1 MTYEKGN
8 TTRSATDSSWASL
21 DCATA
26 REGSQGE
33 QEVEDGAADLLQINC
48 SAPGGPELRSRG
60 RQQDFSKLFS
70 FKLKSQNSPGTSFYE
85 RLYCRSVETEVSN
98 LMIIWKLCLPFH
110 PGIVPVPTFSYN
122 LQI

>member
-48 SAPGGPELRSRG
+48 SAPGGPESPEPG
-60 RQQDFSKLFS
+60 AAAGLF
-70 FKLKSQNSPGTSFYE
+70 Q
-85 RLYCRSVETEVSN
+85 
-98 LMIIWKLCLPFH
+98 
-110 PGIVPVPTFSYN
+110 IVFV
-122 LQI
+122 